1 MTELQEL
8 RKLIDHIDQDICH
21 WLDYRLSLAE
31 KVRKLKTVI
40 EDAKREDEILKK
52 IEYSTDYKNKD
63 ELMEIYRL
71 IFKTMRNIQVKEI
84 MRHEFSVKYSGK
96 ENGKDFYDR
105 KFFDTEEEA
114 IAGMHEIIDTNV
126 NVLQAA
132 IVDANNKIVQSYTR
146 GYRANV

>member
-31 KVRKLKTVI
+31 KVRKLKTMV
-40 EDAKREDEILKK
+40 EDPQREGEILNR
-52 IEYSTDYKNKD
+52 IEYSTDYKNIESLKQ
-63 ELMEIYRL
+63 IYQTV
-71 IFKTMRNIQVKEI
+71 FEEMKKIQSKEI
-84 MRHEFSVKYSGK
+84 TRYEFSVKFSGK
-96 ENGKDFYDR
+96 ENGKDFYGR

-114 IAGMHEIIDTNV
+114 IAGLHEIIDTNI

-132 IVDANNKIVQSYTR
+132 IIDANDKIVQSYTR
-146 GYRANV
+146 GYGS

>member
-31 KVRKLKTVI
+31 KVRKLKTMV
-40 EDAKREDEILKK
+40 EDPQREGEILNR
-52 IEYSTDYKNKD
+52 IEYSTDYKNK
-63 ELMEIYRL
+63 ESLKQIYQTV
-71 IFKTMRNIQVKEI
+71 FEEMKKIQSKEI
-84 MRHEFSVKYSGK
+84 TRYEFSVKFSGK
-96 ENGKDFYDR
+96 ENGKDFYGR

-114 IAGMHEIIDTNV
+114 IAGLHEIIDTNI

-132 IVDANNKIVQSYTR
+132 IIDANDKIVQSYTR
-146 GYRANV
+146 GYGS

>member
-31 KVRKLKTVI
+31 KVRKLKFMV
-40 EDAKREDEILKK
+40 EDPQRESEILNK
-52 IEYSTDYKNKD
+52 IEYSTDYKNIESLKQIYQTIF
-63 ELMEIYRL
+63 EEMKKIQTREITRY
-71 IFKTMRNIQVKEI
+71 
-84 MRHEFSVKYSGK
+84 EFSVKFSGK
-96 ENGKDFYDR
+96 ENGKEFYGR

-114 IAGMHEIIDTNV
+114 IAGMRRIIDTNE

-132 IVDANNKIVQSYTR
+132 IIDANDKIVQSYTR
-146 GYRANV
+146 GYGN

>member
-31 KVRKLKTVI
+31 KVRKLKSMV
-40 EDAKREDEILKK
+40 EDPQREGEILNK
-52 IEYSTDYKNKD
+52 IEYSTDYKNK
-63 ELMEIYRL
+63 ESLKQIYQTVFEEMKKIQSREITRY
-71 IFKTMRNIQVKEI
+71 
-84 MRHEFSVKYSGK
+84 EFSVKFSGK
-96 ENGKDFYDR
+96 ENGKDFYGR

-114 IAGMHEIIDTNV
+114 IAGLHEIIDTNV

-132 IVDANNKIVQSYTR
+132 IIDANDKIVQSYTR
-146 GYRANV
+146 GYGS